1 MKTYAWIRATAISKM
16 VNKRRIINVSI
27 ATEGLIAKRFNTAL
41 PIKWI
46 NRCPAVILAVSR
58 IARAIGWISRLIV
71 SIMISIGIRGRG
83 VPWGRKWASEFFSFS
98 RNPIIT
104 APAHR
109 GIAIPKF
116 IESCVVGV
124 NEWGRRPKMLDE
136 AINIIKDINSR
147 AQVWPLGL
155 WLFIICLVVFLII
168 HCCRIII
175 RLLKSRVCLINRR
188 LGNIVIRMATGI
200 PNSVG
205 VIKGVN
211 KFSFI
216 YVLKV

>member
-1 MKTYAWIRATAISKM
+1 MKATAISKM
-16 VNKRRIINVSI
+16 VNKRRIISVNI

-41 PIKWI
+41 PIRWI

-71 SIMISIGIRGRG
+71 SITISMGMRGRG

-109 GIAIPKF
+109 GIAMPKF

-124 NEWGRRPKMLDE
+124 NEWGRRPKIFDE
-136 AINIIKDINSR
+136 AINIIKDISSKV
-147 AQVWPLGL
+147 QVWPLTL
-155 WLFIICLVVFLII
+155 WLLIICLVVFLIT
-168 HCCRIII
+168 HCCSIII

-188 LGNIVIRMATGI
+188 LGNIIIRMATGM

-205 VIKGVN
+205 VMKGVN

-216 YVLKV
+216 YILKV